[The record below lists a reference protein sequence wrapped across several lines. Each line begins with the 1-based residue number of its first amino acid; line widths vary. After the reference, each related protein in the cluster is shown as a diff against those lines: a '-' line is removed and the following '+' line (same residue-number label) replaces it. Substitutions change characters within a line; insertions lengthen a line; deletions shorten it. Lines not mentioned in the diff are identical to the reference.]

1 MSDHHDHE
9 HHDPHLGH
17 HWDNMKQQFEAGKL
31 GMWLFLATEV
41 LLFGGLF
48 CAYAVWRGNHPELF
62 KFGSEY
68 LDTRWGAINTAV
80 LITSSLTMAMAVTFA
95 QQGKQFA
102 LKVCLLLTALGAL
115 GFLGI
120 KYIEYSHKFHNGIY
134 PGISLYSAA
143 ATHLPQHT
151 MDADGADMLA
161 ETGAVAE
168 EQPVIDDTSMFAL
181 PPAEASTVL
190 PPATAPAGTT
200 NAAVLV
206 DLDAEQAAREHLE
219 GVEHAGPQRTE
230 DAHGDPDHPALREDR
245 PQSVHMF
252 FNIYFMATGLH
263 GIHVV
268 IGLIVILWIFFRS
281 LKNEFGPEYFTP
293 VDLGGLYWHIVDLIW
308 IFLFPMFYLI

>member
-1 MSDHHDHE
+1 
-9 HHDPHLGH
+9 
-17 HWDNMKQQFEAGKL
+17 AGKL

-68 LDTRWGAINTAV
+68 LDTKWGAINTAV

-102 LKVCLLLTALGAL
+102 LKICLLLTAAGAL

-120 KYIEYSHKFHNGIY
+120 KYVEYSHKFHNGWY
-134 PGISLYSAA
+134 PGLALYTAA
-143 ATHLPQHT
+143 ETHVPHHT
-151 MDADGADMLA
+151 MDAEGAAMLA
-161 ETGAVAE
+161 EDSALTG
-168 EQPVIDDTSMFAL
+168 EQPVIDDSSMFAL

-190 PPATAPAGTT
+190 PPAAAPAGTT
-200 NAAVLV
+200 GAAVLV
-206 DLDAEQAAREHLE
+206 DLDAKQAAADHLE
-219 GVEHAGPQRTE
+219 GAEHAEHEVQHRHE
-230 DAHGDPDHPALREDR
+230 NAHGDPDHPAFRDDR

-263 GIHVV
+263 GIHVI

-293 VDLGGLYWHIVDLIW
+293 VDLGGLYWHVVDLIW